1 MPDKPDI
8 IQSLYRTYRPQT
20 FEQVRGQAHV
30 ARTLT
35 NAVRNGT
42 VAHGY
47 VFAGPRGTG
56 KTSTARILAKALNCV
71 GPDDAHRLTA
81 PTPTPC
87 GVCYSCTEVAAGSS
101 LDVIEMDAASNRSID
116 DVRGLRDTVAF
127 APIRDRFKVYIIDE
141 AHMLTREAFN
151 ALLKTLEEP
160 PANVVFVLATTEPH
174 KLPDTIV
181 SRCQRFDFH
190 RPTAQQI
197 VELLTEI
204 AAHEG
209 IDTDED
215 ALATIA
221 EHSQGGFRD
230 AIGALDRLRSFADGR
245 VRADDVLAVLGVTD
259 TQLLLEIT
267 DIVADRDTAAAL
279 AFVHRLY
286 ERGTNYAQFIS
297 DLLRHLRRLFL
308 LQHLLHASSDP
319 ALLRALG
326 QNVGLHPGA
335 IALLEPQAHQLS
347 PAALVRFMDLLG
359 HAQGE
364 IKAGLDAR
372 LQLELTLVKL
382 TRPHLDLSLES
393 LDERLQRLEEGRAPA
408 GGMAPAGARTPSTPA
423 PARTTPPATEADR
436 PASATP
442 EAEAA
447 PVIALAPAVT
457 PPTTDAPAA
466 AGAAPAAATTPPSP
480 GTSPSQA
487 AAGRGGPDTPIEKA
501 AAPAQAAAPVTQA
514 AAPQQPQ
521 PAAAPADEPADDS
534 LERATRAWPRVLER
548 AQQTGGAMSALL
560 RDTMPL
566 AVEGDQVTVGVTSTF
581 VCEKLRAQ
589 GSGGA
594 LAEALAEV
602 LGRPVQVHYEGV
614 AASAAEPTPA
624 LTDAQRIALIQKELE
639 AELLTNED

>member
-35 NAVRNGT
+35 NAVKNST

-71 GPDDAHRLTA
+71 GSDDSHRLTA
-81 PTPTPC
+81 ATPTPC
-87 GVCYSCTEVAAGSS
+87 GVCHSCTEIAASSS

-116 DVRGLRDTVAF
+116 DVRELRDTVAF

-197 VELLTEI
+197 VELLADI
-204 AAHEG
+204 AGHEG

-215 ALATIA
+215 ALQTIA

-230 AIGALDRLRSFADGR
+230 AIGALDRLRSFTDGR

-259 TQLLLEIT
+259 TQLLMEIT

-286 ERGTNYAQFIS
+286 ERGTNYAQFIA

-335 IALLEPQAHQLS
+335 VALLEPQAHQLS
-347 PAALVRFMDLLG
+347 SAALVRFMDLLG

-372 LQLELTLVKL
+372 LQLELALVKL

-393 LDERLQRLEEGRAPA
+393 LDERLQRLEEGR
-408 GGMAPAGARTPSTPA
+408 G
-423 PARTTPPATEADR
+423 
-436 PASATP
+436 
-442 EAEAA
+442 
-447 PVIALAPAVT
+447 
-457 PPTTDAPAA
+457 
-466 AGAAPAAATTPPSP
+466 
-480 GTSPSQA
+480 
-487 AAGRGGPDTPIEKA
+487 
-501 AAPAQAAAPVTQA
+501 
-514 AAPQQPQ
+514 
-521 PAAAPADEPADDS
+521 PAAAPAPTGARTPVADALERKRPPAAQTEPAGVAPAADAPAPAQEETAVASGTRPSTQEGPAPSQEATTPAKPAAQPPPQAAAPPADTADTP
-534 LERATRAWPRVLER
+534 LERATRAWPRVLEH
-548 AQQTGGAMSALL
+548 AQQVGGALFALL
-560 RDTMPL
+560 RDTQPL
-566 AVEGDQVTVGVTSTF
+566 AVDGDQVTIGVTSSF
-581 VCEKLRAQ
+581 ACERLREQ
-589 GSGGA
+589 GPGGA
-594 LAEALAEV
+594 VAEALAEV
-602 LGRPVQVHYEGV
+602 LGRPVQVHYEAV
-614 AASAAEPTPA
+614 AAPAAEPEPAPA

-639 AELLTNED
+639 AEILPDDD

>member
-1 MPDKPDI
+1 
-8 IQSLYRTYRPQT
+8 
-20 FEQVRGQAHV
+20 
-30 ARTLT
+30 
-35 NAVRNGT
+35 
-42 VAHGY
+42 
-47 VFAGPRGTG
+47 
-56 KTSTARILAKALNCV
+56 
-71 GPDDAHRLTA
+71 
-81 PTPTPC
+81 
-87 GVCYSCTEVAAGSS
+87 
-101 LDVIEMDAASNRSID
+101 
-116 DVRGLRDTVAF
+116 
-127 APIRDRFKVYIIDE
+127 
-141 AHMLTREAFN
+141 
-151 ALLKTLEEP
+151 
-160 PANVVFVLATTEPH
+160 VVFVLATTEPH

-204 AAHEG
+204 AAREG

-245 VRADDVLAVLGVTD
+245 VGADDVLAVLGVTD

-267 DIVADRDTAAAL
+267 DVVADRDTAAAL

-286 ERGTNYAQFIS
+286 ERGTNYTQFIA

-335 IALLEPQAHQLS
+335 VALLEPQAHQLS

-393 LDERLQRLEEGRAPA
+393 LDERLRRLEEGRLPA
-408 GGMAPAGARTPSTPA
+408 AGLTPGGARTPAPGQPERRLPPAAEARPATVPAPPVAASPADAPA
-423 PARTTPPATEADR
+423 PAAD
-436 PASATP
+436 
-442 EAEAA
+442 A
-447 PVIALAPAVT
+447 PV
-457 PPTTDAPAA
+457 AA
-466 AGAAPAAATTPPSP
+466 MAGSP
-480 GTSPSQA
+480 GTTMQEAS
-487 AAGRGGPDTPIEKA
+487 
-501 AAPAQAAAPVTQA
+501 APAQEAAQPQSQAAAPVTVA
-514 AAPQQPQ
+514 PAAPPVRKAGPAQPE
-521 PAAAPADEPADDS
+521 AAAPAAAAAGDS

-548 AQQTGGAMSALL
+548 AQQTGGALSALL

-566 AVEGDQVTVGVTSTF
+566 AVDGDQVTVGVTSPF
-581 VCEKLRAQ
+581 ACERLREQ
-589 GSGGA
+589 GAGGA
-594 LAEALAEV
+594 LAEAIAEV
-602 LGRPVQVHYEGV
+602 LGRPVQVHYEAV
-614 AASAAEPTPA
+614 AAPEAKPAPT
-624 LTDAQRIALIQKELE
+624 LSDAQRIALIQKELD
-639 AELLTNED
+639 AELLTDDQ

>member
-1 MPDKPDI
+1 MADKPDI
-8 IQSLYRTYRPQT
+8 VQSLYRTYRPQT

-71 GPDDAHRLTA
+71 GPDESHRVGA

-87 GVCYSCTEVAAGSS
+87 GVCHSCTEVAAGTS

-116 DVRGLRDTVAF
+116 DIRELRDTVAF
-127 APIRDRFKVYIIDE
+127 APIRDRYKVYIIDE

-190 RPTAQQI
+190 RPTAPQI

-204 AAHEG
+204 AGHEG

-215 ALATIA
+215 ALETIA

-230 AIGALDRLRSFADGR
+230 AIGALDRLRSFTDGR
-245 VRADDVLAVLGVTD
+245 VRTDDVLAVLGVTD
-259 TQLLLEIT
+259 TQLLMEIT

-286 ERGTNYAQFIS
+286 ERGANYTQFIA
-297 DLLRHLRRLFL
+297 DMLRHLRRLFL

-319 ALLRALG
+319 ALLRALA
-326 QNVGLHPGA
+326 QNVGLHAGA
-335 IALLEPQAHQLS
+335 VALLEPQAHQLS

-359 HAQGE
+359 HAQAE

-393 LDERLQRLEEGRAPA
+393 LDERLRRLEEGRAPA
-408 GGMAPAGARTPSTPA
+408 AGMAPAGARTPPTPA
-423 PARTTPPATEADR
+423 LARTAPPATEADR
-436 PASATP
+436 PATGTR
-442 EAEAA
+442 
-447 PVIALAPAVT
+447 T
-457 PPTTDAPAA
+457 PPAAVAPQGAQPVA
-466 AGAAPAAATTPPSP
+466 QQTGRASTVEEEPPVVAPPAG
-480 GTSPSQA
+480 
-487 AAGRGGPDTPIEKA
+487 
-501 AAPAQAAAPVTQA
+501 AAAPVQEAAGPAADALAPVPEA
-514 AAPQQPQ
+514 AADPPGPDQEPAGRQP
-521 PAAAPADEPADDS
+521 PTTAGPADSAAGTP

-548 AQQTGGAMSALL
+548 AQQAGGTLSALL
-560 RDTMPL
+560 RDTQPL
-566 AVEGDQVTVGVTSTF
+566 AVDGDQVTVGVVSSF
-581 VCEKLRAQ
+581 ACERLREQ

-594 LAEALAEV
+594 VADALADI
-602 LGRPVQVHYEGV
+602 LGRPVQVHYEAI
-614 AASAAEPTPA
+614 AAPPAKPAAAPA

-639 AELLTNED
+639 AELLADDD